1 MDTPRLITHRDG
13 LAWLCKP
20 AGWNTHPTAEGGIDV
35 VTWLDTQGKLL
46 KGKGNGGKYDAVGQ
60 DTTQMDDD
68 AGAGMDDNLDKFA
81 FQ

>member
-1 MDTPRLITHRDG
+1 MGDGAEVTPRKIV
-13 LAWLCKP
+13 P
-20 AGWNTHPTAEGGIDV
+20 A
-35 VTWLDTQGKLL
+35 QGKLL